1 MKVLYFLVFDCISS
15 LLLIYWSFKSIFVI
29 IILAVQLYLSFTVFS
44 FWRQL
49 VKVHRERLTNQEY
62 RNRQER
68 AQRAAPAAIPVQAPV
83 EVADS
88 SDVV

>member
-1 MKVLYFLVFDCISS
+1 MKVLYFLVYDCISS
-15 LLLIYWSFKSIFVI
+15 LLLIFWSFKSIFVI
-29 IILAVQLYLSFTVFS
+29 IVLIIQLYLSFSVFS

-49 VKVHRERLTNQEY
+49 VKVHRARLENQEH

-68 AQRAAPAAIPVQAPV
+68 AQRSAPAAVPVPAPV
-83 EVADS
+83 EVTDS